1 MINRKNL
8 PNEFKVGLLILDLE
22 HPACFSDIVIMLMGQ
37 MTPHEADIALDR
49 LDDIGLTKEN
59 FVKRGENWIRQITL
73 SSEGTELFKNLNKY
87 IESCKNT
94 KNCVESCKKFEKT
107 IRR

>member
-1 MINRKNL
+1 MINRKKL

-22 HPACFSDIVIMLMGQ
+22 HPTTFSDIVIMLMNE
-37 MTPHEADIALDR
+37 MTPQKASVALDC

-73 SSEGTELFKNLNKY
+73 SSEGKELFKTIKKY
-87 IESCKNT
+87 IET
-94 KNCVESCKKFEKT
+94 TEEFEKT